1 VADAVPD
8 VDDPSVRVRD
18 VHLLQG
24 GAEKCLQDASASG
37 ISAVASKRMAAD
49 HRGPSLGYDGRIASN
64 NSRMPW
70 GTAGAGQTLA
80 IMEIG
85 GGFGQGALDTYF
97 SVWASPSRP
106 RRRSAPTTQST
117 LLATTQ
123 GADGGV
129 LLDIEVGARSRP
141 RPATGTIALT
151 TFTQSQGALNFRTC
165 RACTTDGRGQ
175 MGRMP

>member
-97 SVWASPSRP
+97 FGLGISKS
-106 RRRSAPTTQST
+106 TT
-117 LLATTQ
+117 TTV
-123 GADGGV
+123 GV
-129 LLDIEVGARSRP
+129 DNAVNTPGNDP
-141 RPATGTIALT
+141 
-151 TFTQSQGALNFRTC
+151 
-165 RACTTDGRGQ
+165 GR
-175 MGRMP
+175 